1 MVLCLTVQED
11 LKPPI
16 AVFVEPTEK
25 NEKFCF
31 GEDKESVKKRLEGEM
46 ETGNYIPKEI
56 GNDHAK
62 QTGLAAGDFKKL
74 VFCIQEKFTKTLDDM
89 IQQQTVSTENLWI
102 LGSSQEFLHDP
113 LELCCDNAASI
124 KQEEGLFTEVSGAA
138 SSAGTSNEA
147 AAGCVSDEEIHGSHR
162 HLCIHAEN
170 EHGPDSIEEI
180 ARDDITFIC
189 DVSPLHRTMCSRFP
203 KASGVRCQYPGRD
216 L

>member
-31 GEDKESVKKRLEGEM
+31 GEDK
-46 ETGNYIPKEI
+46 
-56 GNDHAK
+56 
-62 QTGLAAGDFKKL
+62 
-74 VFCIQEKFTKTLDDM
+74 
-89 IQQQTVSTENLWI
+89 
-102 LGSSQEFLHDP
+102 DP

-124 KQEEGLFTEVSGAA
+124 KQEEGLFTE
-138 SSAGTSNEA
+138 
-147 AAGCVSDEEIHGSHR
+147 DGSHR

>member
-31 GEDKESVKKRLEGEM
+31 GEDK
-46 ETGNYIPKEI
+46 
-56 GNDHAK
+56 
-62 QTGLAAGDFKKL
+62 
-74 VFCIQEKFTKTLDDM
+74 
-89 IQQQTVSTENLWI
+89 
-102 LGSSQEFLHDP
+102 DP

>member
-124 KQEEGLFTEVSGAA
+124 KQEEGLFTE
-138 SSAGTSNEA
+138 
-147 AAGCVSDEEIHGSHR
+147 DGSHR